1 MMMTFGSSTRTY
13 MMSAEH
19 RFSSDGMAM
28 SCTAAMPYQPG
39 LLMKDGCA
47 FQLSG
52 NGKRVLFWVNE
63 EQS

>member
-1 MMMTFGSSTRTY
+1 MMMTFGSSSTTH
-13 MMSAEH
+13 MMSAAH
-19 RFSSDGMAM
+19 YFSGDRMAM
-28 SCTAAMPYQPG
+28 SCTAAMPYQAG

-63 EQS
+63 E